1 MPNRVIFAFYASH
14 SLFSAI
20 FLSRLHFNPHI
31 YANNDAAWTVSAT
44 LCVNVFFVCTCRQLR
59 NIKTNREKMD
69 ILFAFPVAQLFEQ
82 KQFRND
88 IHMQRKIPKLK
99 ATKVTAQWNH
109 TDFERDWSEKRSTR
123 PANQLARTHTK
134 ERKTNQLSRLF
145 FSLPK
150 TQVQFVCT
158 KSLAE
163 EHLYVELWLNFIIQT
178 IYFNV
183 GGGDGA
189 VIFSFWC
196 FSSSSSSS
204 SFSFFINKSEQ
215 KKHSLASLLSV
226 QQQNT
231 VEWSELGA
239 ANCSQKALSVCDL
252 NIFALRYTKT

>member
-1 MPNRVIFAFYASH
+1 MPRTRFSP
-14 SLFSAI
+14 LFSSADSI
-20 FLSRLHFNPHI
+20 SIHTFTQTTMRHEPFQPH
-31 YANNDAAWTVSAT
+31 
-44 LCVNVFFVCTCRQLR
+44 CVWMCVFVCTCRQLR

-196 FSSSSSSS
+196 VFLLHHLLLLFHFLS
-204 SFSFFINKSEQ
+204 IKVNK
-215 KKHSLASLLSV
+215 KNTPSLR
-226 QQQNT
+226 
-231 VEWSELGA
+231 
-239 ANCSQKALSVCDL
+239 C
-252 NIFALRYTKT
+252 

>member
-14 SLFSAI
+14 SLLSAI

-59 NIKTNREKMD
+59 NIKTNREND

-123 PANQLARTHTK
+123 PANQLARTHT
-134 ERKTNQLSRLF
+134 
-145 FSLPK
+145 
-150 TQVQFVCT
+150 
-158 KSLAE
+158 
-163 EHLYVELWLNFIIQT
+163 
-178 IYFNV
+178 
-183 GGGDGA
+183 
-189 VIFSFWC
+189 
-196 FSSSSSSS
+196 
-204 SFSFFINKSEQ
+204 Q
-215 KKHSLASLLSV
+215 KKGK
-226 QQQNT
+226 QTN
-231 VEWSELGA
+231 WA
-239 ANCSQKALSVCDL
+239 AYFFLSQKPKFNSCAPSLSQKNIYMLNYDL
-252 NIFALRYTKT
+252 TLLFKQFILMLVVAMVQSYSLSGVFLLHHLLLLFHFLSIKVNKKNTPSLRC

>member
-1 MPNRVIFAFYASH
+1 MPRTRFSP
-14 SLFSAI
+14 LFSSPDSI
-20 FLSRLHFNPHI
+20 SIHTFTQTTMRHEPFQPH
-31 YANNDAAWTVSAT
+31 
-44 LCVNVFFVCTCRQLR
+44 CVWMCVFVCTCRQLR
-59 NIKTNREKMD
+59 NIKTNREND

-226 QQQNT
+226 QQQHT